1 MIKKTNDIILIN
13 SFLNYFNTSYSE
25 NPFRKYLVYD
35 DKGILV
41 YSQIYE
47 RIEVD
52 YIFVKEEYR
61 NKGIASELIN
71 YFLKKEEPDVSL
83 EVKCDNI
90 AAINLYKKFG
100 FEIVATRE
108 NYYNGLDG
116 YLMVRK

>member
-1 MIKKTNDIILIN
+1 MIKETNDIILVN

-25 NPFRKYLVYD
+25 NPFRKYLLYD

-61 NKGIASELIN
+61 NNGIASELIN

-100 FEIVATRE
+100 FEIVATRK